1 MPQTQA
7 ALVWFRRD
15 LRDFDHAALYHAL
28 KNHTQVYCVFVFD
41 KTILDVLTDRADRRV
56 EFIWHSV
63 NELKLALQA
72 RGSDLIV
79 VHEHAS
85 HAIPQLANTLHISA
99 VYCNR
104 DYEPAAIARDKSVA
118 QSLTQAGIAWHSY
131 KDQVL
136 FEQDEVLSQTGNPY
150 SVFTPYKNAHIK
162 KLNDFY
168 LKPYAVE
175 HHLAHLAHTPTTPMP
190 TLASLNF
197 SSRPSDSPH
206 LPTGMS
212 GGKTL
217 WADFCQRMQRYQEA
231 RDFPAIKGVSYLSV
245 HLRFGTVSIR
255 HLAHTALEIGGIGA
269 QTWLNEL
276 IWRDFYFQILHHHPR
291 LAKGEAFKPEYNTL
305 HFPNDPELFSA
316 WCEGRTGYPLVD
328 AAMRQ
333 LNQTGYMHNRLRMLS
348 ASFLV
353 KDLLIDW
360 RWGEAYFA
368 QKLLDFDFAANNG
381 GWQWAAST
389 GCDAQPYFRIF
400 NPVSQ
405 SEKFD
410 AQGKFIRKYVPELS
424 ACQNKEIHAPWLIP
438 ALRLQL
444 LDIKLG
450 VDYPYPVVDHASQRE
465 QALRLYK
472 NLQKNH
478 NDLSQLPLI
487 HS

>member
-1 MPQTQA
+1 MSQTQA

-15 LRDFDHAALYHAL
+15 LRDYDHAALYHAL

-41 KTILDVLTDRADRRV
+41 KTILDALTDRADRRV
-56 EFIWHSV
+56 EFIWHSIY
-63 NELKLALQA
+63 ELKRALQA
-72 RGSDLIV
+72 HGSDLIV
-79 VHEHAS
+79 MHEHAS
-85 HAIPQLANTLHISA
+85 HAIPHLAHTLHIGA

-104 DYEPAAIARDKSVA
+104 DYEPAAIARDNSVA
-118 QSLTQAGIAWHSY
+118 QSLAQAGIAWHQY

-136 FEQDEVLSQTGNPY
+136 FEQDEVLSQTGKPY
-150 SVFTPYKNAHIK
+150 SVFTPYKNAHLK

-168 LKPYAVE
+168 LKPYPVDRY
-175 HHLAHLAHTPTTPMP
+175 LAHLAPTSAVPMP

-197 SSRPSDSPH
+197 SSSQPN
-206 LPTGMS
+206 LPKLATGMS
-212 GGKTL
+212 GGQTL
-217 WADFCQRMQRYQEA
+217 LADFRQRMQHYQET
-231 RDFPAIKGVSYLSV
+231 RNFPAIKGVSYLSV

-255 HLAHTALEIGGIGA
+255 HLARTALEIGGTGA

-276 IWRDFYFQILHHHPR
+276 IWRDFYFQILYHHPR
-291 LAKGEAFKPEYNTL
+291 LAKGEAFKPEYNAL
-305 HFPNDPELFSA
+305 NFPNTPQLFSA

-333 LNQTGYMHNRLRMLS
+333 LNQTGYMHNRLRMVS

-424 ACQNKEIHAPWLIP
+424 ACQDKEIHAPWLIP
-438 ALRLQL
+438 ALRMQL
-444 LDIKLG
+444 LNIKMG
-450 VDYPYPVVDHASQRE
+450 IDYPYPVVDHASQRE
-465 QALRLYK
+465 RALHLYK
-472 NLQKNH
+472 NLQKNY
-478 NDLSQLPLI
+478 NDLS
-487 HS
+487 